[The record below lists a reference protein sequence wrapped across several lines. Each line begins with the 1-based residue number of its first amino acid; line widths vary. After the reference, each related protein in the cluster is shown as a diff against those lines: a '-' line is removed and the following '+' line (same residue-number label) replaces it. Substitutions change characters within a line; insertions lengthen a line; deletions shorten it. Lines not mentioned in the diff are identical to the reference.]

1 MERTYFHGQHDMYC
15 NTAAVLKVDLVHKQC
30 KSYNPD
36 VYVEECEYSD
46 AERHGCSMSS
56 DSDDD
61 EGFFEVTW
69 ACALYI

>member
-1 MERTYFHGQHDMYC
+1 MYC
-15 NTAAVLKVDLVHKQC
+15 NTAAVLKADLVHKQC

-46 AERHGCSMSS
+46 AERHECNMSS

-61 EGFFEVTW
+61 EGFFEV
-69 ACALYI
+69 A